1 MSTSFRRVALQRA
14 ARIFDLAVLN
24 LTFLAAFAISS
35 DSYTWLSFQQ
45 VLVLRIKVVNVLL
58 FGGYLALCS
67 AIMSRC
73 GFYLTHRMSLWSR
86 RLREILI
93 ATALITAAIWA
104 LRWPFNLQFATDKFL
119 LIFWLLSFAALVLS
133 HAVGQQILYYFRIRG
148 RNLRSIVIVGE
159 SPDAAALADRIEKE
173 PTLGYRVVRIID
185 VKEDVTNGRVASRM

>member
-1 MSTSFRRVALQRA
+1 MPYLLTSDKPPFIPPQLTENLLSRMSTSFRRVALQRA

-73 GFYLTHRMSLWSR
+73 GFYLTHRLSR
-86 RLREILI
+86 WTS
-93 ATALITAAIWA
+93 APA
-104 LRWPFNLQFATDKFL
+104 
-119 LIFWLLSFAALVLS
+119 
-133 HAVGQQILYYFRIRG
+133 
-148 RNLRSIVIVGE
+148 RNLDRDSSDYGGRLGFEMALQPPVRNRQIFAYFLAPEFCRSCVIARGWPANPLLF
-159 SPDAAALADRIEKE
+159 SYPGKE
-173 PTLGYRVVRIID
+173 P
-185 VKEDVTNGRVASRM
+185 KKHCHCGRKSGCCGFG